1 MVTFRRPPRPPP
13 PKPPTGKNVIPF
25 DVKRTRPPGVKSLG
39 ELKPDPDNLINLEQI
54 KKAKDLELRNA
65 IQSEGM
71 SPFPE
76 GKGLSGLGEETPVK
90 DLPKENISSP
100 EDQQLFILNRERMTP
115 EQRAMRERDDKVMLN
130 DLATLD
136 MKLLNKRER
145 DIRSDLD
152 KLMRED
158 PRSDKKN
165 SQGLPL
171 TRTRIAVDRHYLDMI
186 VDEIKRRDKG
196 GLSGLEEK
204 VSVKTD
210 IEKYDEAVE
219 KQQRSRK
226 EIDGRPYKNISLA
239 ELKVKAERIKEGFKE
254 IERHAKDYFKNPTQA
269 KKRKGES
276 IQDYLVRLSKLV
288 LKHKELPS
296 QKGLRPLTPSLIKT
310 SLKNS
315 NEMGRSLKL
324 IEDEI
329 KRREGGLSE
338 LGELI
343 PGEAH
348 TRKLTESEELR
359 EDIKE
364 KGKIEGEWLDSV
376 FGSMTE
382 QIKPKDVSKQKWIT
396 EIEDYGLDIEEIK
409 SIVMYNIAKRWDKDT
424 EPRALSKKEWVEELK
439 DWEGMEDDPQKF
451 LGPWFRE
458 WLESLQK
465 GDE

>member
-1 MVTFRRPPRPPP
+1 MVTFRRPPRSPP

-186 VDEIKRRDKG
+186 V
-196 GLSGLEEK
+196 
-204 VSVKTD
+204 
-210 IEKYDEAVE
+210 A
-219 KQQRSRK
+219 
-226 EIDGRPYKNISLA
+226 
-239 ELKVKAERIKEGFKE
+239 
-254 IERHAKDYFKNPTQA
+254 
-269 KKRKGES
+269 
-276 IQDYLVRLSKLV
+276 
-288 LKHKELPS
+288 
-296 QKGLRPLTPSLIKT
+296 
-310 SLKNS
+310 
-315 NEMGRSLKL
+315 
-324 IEDEI
+324 EI
-329 KRREGGLSE
+329 KRREEKGLSGIEEPPKKFKGVHEAIKDLSESMEKFNERHAPLLEREGLSGVKDRKATQDVIEIPAKTNTDKYIRERITNPDQPKLAGDE
-338 LGELI
+338 LQKEI
-343 PGEAH
+343 M
-348 TRKLTESEELR
+348 KFTEGHSGN
-359 EDIKE
+359 EDIISVLQRQIDDISDIGLPANRE
-364 KGKIEGEWLDSV
+364 KLS
-376 FGSMTE
+376 
-382 QIKPKDVSKQKWIT
+382 QIYVRTVDKGGFKVLTINRKADDVIM
-396 EIEDYGLDIEEIK
+396 GL
-409 SIVMYNIAKRWDKDT
+409 VY
-424 EPRALSKKEWVEELK
+424 P
-439 DWEGMEDDPQKF
+439 
-451 LGPWFRE
+451 
-458 WLESLQK
+458 SLK
-465 GDE
+465 GDTMIWQASPTMRRKSLVTWTPLGKTEGDYDLVTAQGKPITRRESGFQNVGEVTVTDPKKRGRSVMEGLRVMLNYMEHEMQYYYDKSQGLNPTWTDPELNK